1 MFLWENKPSVK
12 TPLGESRLNPINRS
26 INLMDDR
33 ICALDTTKLNASD
46 ANRLIADW
54 QMDEE
59 TGVITITRK
68 DGSKYSFDLNIE
80 KIPINMYMT
89 PDAVLVLETDD
100 GEQYE
105 ADLKGLIDTYVFK
118 DSGTIAFNM
127 QAVGSTKEVTAVIK
141 AGSITGDMLDPD
153 YLAQIIQQVNTA
165 GAYAVSAGQSA
176 AEAKRWAVG
185 DPVNVPESV
194 GDNAKAYAEAAAKSA
209 KLAEET
215 AKISLP
221 RFHIDL
227 DTMELI
233 GEWDPPLNF
242 YIDDEGCLISEI
254 IEEVA

>member
-26 INLMDDR
+26 INTMDDR

-46 ANRLIADW
+46 ANSLIADW
-54 QMDEE
+54 QMNPD
-59 TGVITITRK
+59 TGVITVARK

-80 KIPINMYMT
+80 KIPVNLYMT

-100 GEQYE
+100 GQQYT
-105 ADLKGLIDTYVFK
+105 ADLKGLIDTYIFK
-118 DSGTIAFNM
+118 DSSTIAFSM

-141 AGSITGDMLDPD
+141 AGSITRDMLDPD
-153 YLAQIIQQVNTA
+153 YLAEILQSVTTA
-165 GAYAVSAGQSA
+165 EAYAISAASSA
-176 AEAKRWAVG
+176 AESKRWAVG

-209 KLAEET
+209 ALAEET

-242 YIDDEGCLISEI
+242 YIDDEGCLIYEI